1 MWLIHVTCSD
11 PVCTEDFEVVVDDLE
26 EIEWAV
32 CACEHGVVVV
42 SVSEFEPLH
51 LAAA

>member
-1 MWLIHVTCSD
+1 MWLIQVNCSD
-11 PVCTEDFEVVVDDLE
+11 PECSEEFEVLVDDLDQVE
-26 EIEWAV
+26 RVV

-42 SVSEFEPLH
+42 SVSQFEPLH

>member
-1 MWLIHVTCSD
+1 MWLIQVTCSD
-11 PVCTEDFEVVVDDLE
+11 PTCEEELEVVVEELE
-26 EIEWAV
+26 DVERVV

-42 SVSEFEPLH
+42 SVSHFEPLH

>member
-1 MWLIHVTCSD
+1 VVCS
-11 PVCTEDFEVVVDDLE
+11 
-26 EIEWAV
+26 
-32 CACEHGVVVV
+32 CEHGVVVV